1 MGKRTPIRPAYT
13 ANLSA
18 LIAAAV
24 PVRAM
29 CDRCSGYR
37 DVDLVELAAIKGAE
51 YDLWGRRTRCRIT
64 PDCPGWNR
72 FYFFGRGR
80 YETMRNG

>member
-1 MGKRTPIRPAYT
+1 MGKRTPMRPSWT
-13 ANLSA
+13 ANLGVM
-18 LIAAAV
+18 IAGNV

-29 CDRCSGYR
+29 CDSCDGYR
-37 DVDLVELAAIKGAE
+37 DVDLVELAAIKGDG

-64 PDCPGWNR
+64 PGCGGWNR
-72 FYFFGRGR
+72 FYFYGRGR